1 MEVVVK
7 EMSHVF
13 QFFPEEV
20 QPLEYPNVHQDV
32 VDQTGNFD
40 LI

>member
-32 VDQTGNFD
+32 VEQTGN
-40 LI
+40 